1 MEKEVKI
8 RGTVFQ
14 EVLIDPSISK
24 SAKALYA
31 LLSTYRNR
39 YSNQAWP
46 SNEDIGSA
54 LGSDRQDIRKWF
66 KELESAGAI
75 SIEIT
80 KVHRQNVNR
89 RIITFKDG
97 YETSDEKSM

>member
-1 MEKEVKI
+1 MGKDQEIKI

-14 EVLIDPSISK
+14 EVLFNPNISK

-31 LLSTYRNR
+31 LVSTYRNR

-46 SNEDIGSA
+46 SNKDIGDA

-66 KELESAGAI
+66 IELEKAGAI
-75 SIEIT
+75 TIEIT
-80 KVHRQNVNR
+80 KVYKQNVNR
-89 RIITFKDG
+89 RIITFTDG
-97 YETSDEKSM
+97 YETRISE